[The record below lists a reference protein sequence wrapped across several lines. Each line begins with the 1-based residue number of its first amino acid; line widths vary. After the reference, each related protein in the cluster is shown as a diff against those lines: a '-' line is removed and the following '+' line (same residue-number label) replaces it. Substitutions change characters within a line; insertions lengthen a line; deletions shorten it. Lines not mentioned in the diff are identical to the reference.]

1 MKLKDIIK
9 TKKEINEMGYDI
21 ANNIITDVNIQT
33 IAHFGNSTCFEIM
46 CKDVCPMN
54 GYHNTPNLGYILKA
68 FIELFDLS
76 EEDGLR
82 IDEIKNIPCRLIF
95 ESKNGRIWGSRCIGF
110 GHFMKDKFVFTD
122 DFAKINEREEE
133 DKGCSGCLHLGDEK
147 YKCESCARFD
157 HNDHYVSND

>member
-1 MKLKDIIK
+1 M
-9 TKKEINEMGYDI
+9 
-21 ANNIITDVNIQT
+21 
-33 IAHFGNSTCFEIM
+33 S
-46 CKDVCPMN
+46 

-110 GHFMKDKFVFTD
+110 GHLMKDKFVFTD
-122 DFAKINEREEE
+122 DFAKVNEREEE
-133 DKGCSGCLHLGDEK
+133 DKGCSGCLHLGDKK
-147 YKCESCARFD
+147 YKCELCTRFRHD
-157 HNDHYVSND
+157 DHYVSND

>member
-9 TKKEINEMGYDI
+9 TKEEINEMGYDI
-21 ANNIITDVNIQT
+21 ANNIITNVNIQT

-46 CKDVCPMN
+46 CNDVCPMS

-95 ESKNGRIWGSRCIGF
+95 ESIFESKNERIWGSRCIGF
-110 GHFMKDKFVFTD
+110 GHFMKNKFVFTD
-122 DFAKINEREEE
+122 DFAKVNE
-133 DKGCSGCLHLGDEK
+133 
-147 YKCESCARFD
+147 
-157 HNDHYVSND
+157 